1 MRTEVNKVFV
11 QRKSTAERKGTEPYE
26 VSLKLK
32 VIRQYLKGDKSFA
45 MLGKQY
51 GIHPGILSRWVRV
64 AKYGHP
70 VKEKKEK
77 WSKFAGM
84 NKKINRSPEDL
95 MAEVK
100 LLRKQLE
107 EEQLKTLVYEKI
119 IEIAERDL
127 KLDIVKKYNV
137 KRSLRSGK

>member
-1 MRTEVNKVFV
+1 MKREMNKVFV
-11 QRKSTAERKGTEPYE
+11 ERRSTTERKSTEPYA
-26 VSLKLK
+26 VALKVK
-32 VIRQYLKGDKSFA
+32 VIREYLKGNKSFA

-51 GIHPGILSRWVRV
+51 NINPGILSRWVRV

-70 VKEKKEK
+70 AKSRKEKL
-77 WSKFAGM
+77 SKFTGM
-84 NKKINRSPEDL
+84 NKQIKKVPEDL
-95 MAEVK
+95 LAANK

-107 EEQLKTLVYEKI
+107 EEKLKTLVYEKI

-137 KRSLRSGK
+137 KRSLKSGK